1 MNNDDFLNLLHS
13 SIHVRQNR
21 GGVDVK
27 HRRPREEHIDV
38 RVSSTELKEILSR
51 VPEGVNFA
59 DWVRGTLLSET
70 VQRDRVIRTKT
81 YRDVTPYRSRLRG
94 DALLSLASSLS
105 WLSGAS
111 LDAKVEAKIKKVLE
125 LVTREILGGG
135 EQC

>member
-1 MNNDDFLNLLHS
+1 
-13 SIHVRQNR
+13 
-21 GGVDVK
+21 
-27 HRRPREEHIDV
+27 
-38 RVSSTELKEILSR
+38 LKEILSR